1 MLTERAGSSP
11 GSSPVH
17 ELTLQ
22 ALARPEAVPQLRHH
36 ARAALTAW
44 GLTSIAGTAEL
55 VSTELVTNAIVA
67 SGAQP
72 IAAPIGLH
80 LAAYPGRLVVMVR
93 DASPGAP
100 RPQPL
105 EDDAVSGRGLQIIEK
120 LSADWAASP
129 SPTARARSSGA
140 CSISMVLAHEML
152 SNALHLVVVVDEA
165 RLGQAA
171 HGDAVV
177 EAAVSGNGD

>member
-1 MLTERAGSSP
+1 MVNVSQAGHAGPLTLATMAEPAEPAARELARRVLTERAGSSP

-120 LSADWAASP
+120 LSADWGCLTLP
-129 SPTARARSSGA
+129 HGKGKVVWCLLNLDGA
-140 CSISMVLAHEML
+140 CA
-152 SNALHLVVVVDEA
+152 
-165 RLGQAA
+165 
-171 HGDAVV
+171 
-177 EAAVSGNGD
+177 